1 MDLNEI
7 RLDLEE
13 ILTDLNEI
21 RPDLKEIRRDLSVK
35 SIENRVI
42 IFRCV
47 SQSGRLKI
55 SFSCLTLSTDSPVS
69 GFMGGNQLPIV
80 ADIGSVGFRA
90 GSAKLSRFVRFQVYL
105 DTPRHVCCRKHI

>member
-13 ILTDLNEI
+13 ILIDLNEI

-47 SQSGRLKI
+47 SQSGR
-55 SFSCLTLSTDSPVS
+55 
-69 GFMGGNQLPIV
+69 
-80 ADIGSVGFRA
+80 
-90 GSAKLSRFVRFQVYL
+90 FQV
-105 DTPRHVCCRKHI
+105 RHIPDPNRPMDSSTHT